1 MKNNIIN
8 NIINYINKNIIKKLN
23 PIYVFSIIIIFFITI
38 AYNSNRYYEY
48 LPTIPLYPNNY
59 IEVKEVEDYVNK
71 RDTKMYDLIKLTDK
85 SCIYAFEKHVNEDL
99 NSLNNISSQISNY
112 IMFFKYLFNRERP
125 FDTNPNLNKY
135 PSKSAYSPSF
145 PSGHAM
151 QGQYLAK
158 VLSKKYPEKKEL
170 LYELG
175 NKCGLARVYAG
186 VHFPSDVKFGQ
197 FLVNILP

>member
-1 MKNNIIN
+1 MKNNFIN
-8 NIINYINKNIIKKLN
+8 FINYINYNVIKKIN
-23 PIYVFSIIIIFFITI
+23 PIYFFSIIIIFIVTI

-59 IEVKEVEDYVNK
+59 EEVKEVEDYINK
-71 RDTKMYDLIKLTDK
+71 RDSEMYQFIKLTDK
-85 SCIYAFEKHVNEDL
+85 SCIYAFKDLVNEDF
-99 NSLNNISSQISNY
+99 NSLNNISSKINNY
-112 IMFFKYLFNRERP
+112 IFFFKYLFNRERP

-135 PSKSAYSPSF
+135 PSTTAYSPSF

-158 VLSKKYPEKKEL
+158 VLAKKYPEKKEL
-170 LYELG
+170 LYEIG
-175 NKCGLARVYAG
+175 NKCGMARVYAG
-186 VHFPSDVKFGQ
+186 LHFPSDVKFGH

>member
-1 MKNNIIN
+1 MKNSIT
-8 NIINYINKNIIKKLN
+8 NYINKNIIKKIN
-23 PIYVFSIIIIFFITI
+23 PIYFFSIIIIFFVTI
-38 AYNSNRYYEY
+38 AYNSNRYYDY

-59 IEVKEVEDYVNK
+59 EEVKEVEDYINK
-71 RDTKMYDLIKLTDK
+71 KDSKMDALIKLTDE
-85 SCIYAFEKHVNEDL
+85 SCVYAFKNYVNEDL
-99 NSLNNISSQISNY
+99 NTLHKISSEISNY
-112 IMFFKYLFNRERP
+112 IFFFKYLFNRERP

-135 PSKSAYSPSF
+135 PSTTAYSPSF

-170 LYELG
+170 LYDLG
-175 NKCGLARVYAG
+175 NKCGMARVYAG
-186 VHFPSDVKFGQ
+186 LHFPSDVKFGQ